1 MQGNAVNRRLLI
13 IEDDPGL
20 QSQMRW
26 CFDESTEV
34 TVAGDRDSALAAL
47 RRHEPQVAT
56 LDLGLPPD
64 PGGASEGFRL
74 LEDILTLAPSTK
86 IIVVTGREDKEN
98 AVKAVGMGAS
108 DFYQK
113 PLDGDILNFVVNRA
127 FRLHALERENEEL
140 SSAHNGARLKG
151 IIAASPQMLNTCRTI
166 EKVAPADVTTLITG
180 ETGTG
185 KEVLARALHDL
196 SPRKDKPFAA
206 INCAAIPENLLE
218 SELFGYE
225 KGAFT
230 GANQNK
236 QGKIEL
242 AHGGTLFLD
251 EIGDMPMALQVKML
265 RFLQER
271 VIERVGGVKTLPVD
285 VRVVC
290 ATHQDLEKLIQEQGF
305 REDLYYRISEVTIPV
320 PPLRERD
327 GDAVLIAKSLLKEF
341 ASQMQR
347 SGLAFSEDATAAIR
361 QHEWPGNVREMINK
375 IKRATIM
382 AEGKRVTAADLE
394 LDHHGEEA
402 GSNNALNLRQVRE
415 EAERRAIHQALQT
428 TDFNMAQAA
437 RLLGV
442 TRPTLYNLT
451 DKYNIATSLA

>member
-1 MQGNAVNRRLLI
+1 
-13 IEDDPGL
+13 
-20 QSQMRW
+20 
-26 CFDESTEV
+26 
-34 TVAGDRDSALAAL
+34 
-47 RRHEPQVAT
+47 
-56 LDLGLPPD
+56 
-64 PGGASEGFRL
+64 
-74 LEDILTLAPSTK
+74 
-86 IIVVTGREDKEN
+86 
-98 AVKAVGMGAS
+98 
-108 DFYQK
+108 
-113 PLDGDILNFVVNRA
+113 
-127 FRLHALERENEEL
+127 
-140 SSAHNGARLKG
+140 
-151 IIAASPQMLNTCRTI
+151 MLNTCRTI
-166 EKVAPADVTTLITG
+166 EKVAPADVTTLIVG

-196 SPRKDKPFAA
+196 SPRKEKPFAA

-230 GANQNK
+230 GASQSK
-236 QGKIEL
+236 HGKIEL

-271 VIERVGGVKTLPVD
+271 VIERVGGVKTIPVD

-290 ATHQDLEKLIQEQGF
+290 ATHQDLENLIQEQGF

-327 GDAVLIAKSLLKEF
+327 GDAVLIAKSLLKDF
-341 ASQMQR
+341 AGQMQR
-347 SGLAFSEDATAAIR
+347 GGLSFSEDAIAAIR
-361 QHEWPGNVREMINK
+361 QHGWPGNVREMINK

-382 AEGKRVTAADLE
+382 AESKRVTAPDLELE
-394 LDHHGEEA
+394 LDHHGEESA
-402 GSNNALNLRQVRE
+402 SGHALNLRQVRE
-415 EAERRAIHQALQT
+415 EAERRAIDQALQT
-428 TDFNMAQAA
+428 ADFNMAQAA